1 MIIDFTE
8 QQIKDIDEHIE
19 ALTEKYCYSKKF
31 KSEIREE
38 AFEENDDYTEIISYI
53 NENME
58 EDDE

>member
-8 QQIKDIDEHIE
+8 QQIKDIDEYIE
-19 ALTEKYCYSKKF
+19 ALTEKYRYSKKF